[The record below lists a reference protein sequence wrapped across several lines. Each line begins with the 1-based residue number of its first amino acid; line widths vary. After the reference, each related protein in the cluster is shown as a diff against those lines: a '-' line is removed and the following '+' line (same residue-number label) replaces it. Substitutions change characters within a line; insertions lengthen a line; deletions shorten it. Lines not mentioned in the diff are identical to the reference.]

1 MSASPSTP
9 AFLRDLSAV
18 LASSLDNDHTD
29 NFDHDRFG
37 PEVRV
42 TVDRQKGLELVLG
55 SLDALAGT
63 YELLADAPS
72 RQLFV
77 ELLAYRILGHRK
89 VKLPLGHT
97 RYRDVL
103 AQAGQLLDRSRSI
116 PTGFQDGSLYYMD
129 LQPIGIP
136 LQLYGSAGVVLSDF
150 IIKQYEHTTAT
161 GKQIGV
167 REGDVVIDAGA
178 CWGDTALTFALRAGS
193 GGRVYSCEFL
203 PDNLRIFHANLD
215 LNPALRDRIEIVPHA
230 VWRTSDERLR
240 FEQRGPGTKV
250 QTGNAPPDP
259 VRCQSIAIDDLVRER
274 GIPRVSFIKMDIEGA
289 EMAAIEGAAGTIR
302 RFRPRLAI
310 SVYHRFTDLTEIP
323 AALHALVP
331 EYEFTLGHYSMHLEE
346 TVLYATT

>member
-29 NFDHDRFG
+29 NFDHGRFG

-167 REGDVVIDAGA
+167 RE
-178 CWGDTALTFALRAGS
+178 
-193 GGRVYSCEFL
+193 
-203 PDNLRIFHANLD
+203 
-215 LNPALRDRIEIVPHA
+215 
-230 VWRTSDERLR
+230 
-240 FEQRGPGTKV
+240 
-250 QTGNAPPDP
+250 
-259 VRCQSIAIDDLVRER
+259 R